1 MAVKMMYRVLILFGI
16 LSLAVS
22 RMAFAQAQPAKPPA
36 AAAAAAAAPPEEPPP
51 ALSVPKDYRYNAR
64 GRRDPFVNPVPKP
77 IQKTAAVAPPSARPD
92 GLKGVLVAEAQIAGI
107 VSSRESSMNVVTI
120 AAPGGKKY
128 FARVGDALYD
138 AVVKSIKSDSV
149 TFALTAPGLDPSVP
163 REVVRK
169 LHPTPGDQK

>member
-1 MAVKMMYRVLILFGI
+1 MMYRVLILFGI

-22 RMAFAQAQPAKPPA
+22 RTAFAQAPPAKPPA
-36 AAAAAAAAPPEEPPP
+36 AAAAAPPEEPLPP
-51 ALSVPKDYRYNAR
+51 LSVPKDYRYNSR

-77 IQKTAAVAPPSARPD
+77 VQKLGTVAGVVAPPSVRPD
-92 GLKGVLVAEAQIAGI
+92 GLKGVLVAEIQIAGI
-107 VSSRESSMNVVTI
+107 VSSREPSMNVVTI

-149 TFALTAPGLDPSVP
+149 TFALTTPGLDPSVP
-163 REVVRK
+163 RERTLK
-169 LHPTPGDQK
+169 MHTTPGDQK